1 MVATLVRLRFL
12 LLRNQLTR
20 SPWQLVG
27 SIFGAAYGLFLLG
40 ACIVA
45 LFALSLAPLDLARTV
60 IVLAGALVVL
70 GWSLLPVVT
79 SGIDQTVDPARLAP
93 FPIRTNTLLVALLV
107 SGVLGVPGIVT
118 SLAALGTAATWSRY
132 PVAAIAAV
140 VCAAIGVLTA
150 VAGSRM
156 LVAVASR
163 ISSGRRAREAKTVLV
178 MIPLILLGPIIVIVS
193 SLLRDMGDVLPIIGD
208 VVGFTPLGAAW
219 AVPADIAAGEPLRA
233 ALEFA
238 IAVMT
243 LGIVLVVWRWALSRA
258 LERPAPPA
266 AVKATKG
273 GLSAFGWFPGTA
285 WGAIA
290 ARSLTYWMRDPRYSQ
305 SLISVPLVPILIFFY
320 AGLGGDLTALIWVG
334 PILGVLL
341 ALAIYTDVSYDNTA
355 FALHV
360 ASGVS
365 GRDDRLGRVVAL
377 ATFAVPV
384 TLAVGV
390 ICVGVAGRWDLLLP
404 MLGLSIGALLTGFGV
419 SSVASGAFLVQVP
432 APGENPFKSK
442 PGGGMGLMLSMFA
455 TWTVLGLLM
464 VPEVVLAIIA
474 LVTGN
479 QVFGVLSI
487 VVGLVLGGILTVVG
501 INVGGRILD
510 RRGPELLAKLRT
522 QK

>member
-1 MVATLVRLRFL
+1 VVATLVRLRFL

-20 SPWQLVG
+20 SPWQL
-27 SIFGAAYGLFLLG
+27 IATILGAAYGLFMLVLCVIG
-40 ACIVA
+40 
-45 LFALSLAPLDLARTV
+45 LFSLSFVPLELART
-60 IVLAGALVVL
+60 IVVLVGAAVVL
-70 GWSLLPVVT
+70 GWTFLPVVT

-118 SLAALGTAATWSRY
+118 SVAALGTALTWSRY
-132 PVAAIAAV
+132 PLAAIAAV

-178 MIPLILLGPIIVIVS
+178 MIPLILLGPIIILVS
-193 SLLRDMGDVLPIIGD
+193 SLLRDIGDVLPVIGD
-208 VVGFTPLGAAW
+208 VVGFTPFGAAW
-219 AVPADIAAGEPLRA
+219 AVSADLAAGEPLRA

-238 IAVMT
+238 IAVAT
-243 LGIVLVVWRWALSRA
+243 LAVVLLVWRWALGRA

-266 AVKATKG
+266 AAKATKG
-273 GLSAFGWFPGTA
+273 GLSAFGWFPDTA
-285 WGAIA
+285 WGAVASRALI
-290 ARSLTYWMRDPRYSQ
+290 YWMRDPRYSQ
-305 SLISVPLVPILIFFY
+305 SLISVPLVPLLIFFY
-320 AGLGGDLTALIWVG
+320 AGLGGDLTPLVWVG
-334 PILGVLL
+334 PILAVLL
-341 ALAIYTDVSYDNTA
+341 ALSIYTDVSYDNTA

-360 ASGVS
+360 SSGVS

-384 TLAVGV
+384 TLVVGIV
-390 ICVGVAGRWDLLLP
+390 CVGVAGRWDLLLP

-419 SSVASGAFLVQVP
+419 ASVASGAFLVQVP

-455 TWTVLGLLM
+455 TWSILALLVIPELVLSL
-464 VPEVVLAIIA
+464 IA

-479 QVFGVLSI
+479 QLFGVLSI
-487 VVGLVLGGILTVVG
+487 VVALVLGTVLMIVG

-510 RRGPELLAKLRT
+510 RKGPELLTRLRA